1 MTLRSLS
8 ISLSVCKQDHW
19 YFTPMDPR
27 GIGSNPSRQA
37 HRKLCTS
44 PSGWR
49 AEVTLKGLWVTG
61 GQTVLQ
67 DKALK
72 ASGYSGCLISKG
84 ELWETMTEVEKGQIL
99 PHSPFAA
106 C

>member
-1 MTLRSLS
+1 
-8 ISLSVCKQDHW
+8 
-19 YFTPMDPR
+19 MDPR
-27 GIGSNPSRQA
+27 GVGSNPSRQA
-37 HRKLCTS
+37 RPKLCAS

-61 GQTVLQ
+61 GKTVLQ

-72 ASGYSGCLISKG
+72 ASGYSRYLISKG
-84 ELWETMTEVEKGQIL
+84 ELWETVTEVEKGQSL
-99 PHSPFAA
+99 RHTPFAA